1 MCSSVYYEIL
11 EARSQGHTNLYLN
24 YRQLSELPKELLELS
39 KIQRLYLKR
48 NVLKKLPADIGRLS
62 SLVELY
68 LHSNNLNKL
77 PDGIG
82 NLRFLEKLDV
92 CNNPLKKLP
101 PAIGNL
107 QSLVSLHV
115 ANNELVFLPKE
126 MEHLT
131 NLRDLN
137 VMNNMLEWL
146 PWQLCHCKSLK
157 ILSFD
162 GNYIEKIPHQLIQ
175 HQGLV
180 EISASRN
187 KLRSIP
193 QDVDKL
199 LSLESF
205 ILDHN
210 TELHVLP
217 ATILRMEHLTVLGLS
232 ISPSALLHRQEKDSC
247 ELQEVLSLTYTLD
260 KTTNSIPPL
269 IELCFRAIYP
279 LVKSLSDQSLSIL
292 HLPSHMAKLLTT
304 PTGHCF
310 VCDSPYFTAAFHLK
324 ESADTALR
332 IVQPNSTNLLRV
344 RDTRWLFYF
353 CCCSKIC
360 LDQVCSMRD
369 SPD

>member
-1 MCSSVYYEIL
+1 MCSSVYDEIL

-92 CNNPLKKLP
+92 CNNLLKKLP
-101 PAIGNL
+101 PAI
-107 QSLVSLHV
+107 
-115 ANNELVFLPKE
+115 E
-126 MEHLT
+126 MENLT

-232 ISPSALLHRQEKDSC
+232 ISPSALLHRQEKDAC
-247 ELQEVLSLTYTLD
+247 
-260 KTTNSIPPL
+260 
-269 IELCFRAIYP
+269 
-279 LVKSLSDQSLSIL
+279 VKSLSDQSLSIL

-360 LDQVCSMRD
+360 LDQVCSRRD

>member
-1 MCSSVYYEIL
+1 MCSSVYDEIL

-92 CNNPLKKLP
+92 CNNLLKKLP

-126 MEHLT
+126 MENLT

-232 ISPSALLHRQEKDSC
+232 ISPSALLHRQEKDS
-247 ELQEVLSLTYTLD
+247 
-260 KTTNSIPPL
+260 
-269 IELCFRAIYP
+269 R
-279 LVKSLSDQSLSIL
+279 VKSLSDQSLSIL

-360 LDQVCSMRD
+360 LDQVCSRRD